1 MVRLRQVRVASV
13 ARTEQVCFGPGAIR
27 SPDAQ
32 TSLGI
37 DRLRDPSP
45 PTIAIKLASPARCQV
60 PSRPRHRSWAF
71 PSLCWVRAEGR
82 GARNPAR
89 SIRLGRDHPDRWGN
103 AGRSTAPAPQSKPG
117 TRASRLVAQTAPLVA
132 LRFRLRIL
140 ATGPAPVRLYSYFK
154 RRPEE
159 GCPRGA
165 APPHDHTNTA
175 NRDRRRSFSIRPPIP
190 GPADVAAPRDRAQP
204 GPLVPTPVFRPKLL
218 AGPSSR

>member
-27 SPDAQ
+27 SPDVQ

-60 PSRPRHRSWAF
+60 PSRPRHRLLGLPIPLLSARGRKRGQKPRAF
-71 PSLCWVRAEGR
+71 DQIGTRP
-82 GARNPAR
+82 
-89 SIRLGRDHPDRWGN
+89 PDRWGN